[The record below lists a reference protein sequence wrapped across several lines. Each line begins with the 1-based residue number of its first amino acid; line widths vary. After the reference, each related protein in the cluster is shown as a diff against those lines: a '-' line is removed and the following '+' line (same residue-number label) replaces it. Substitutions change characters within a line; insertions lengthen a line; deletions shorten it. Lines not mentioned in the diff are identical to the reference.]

1 MTLVAG
7 VFDRHGRP
15 IAESTC
21 AALRRLITRNPGDAI
36 SVFSDGRSFFVKVD
50 LGALGEPAAR
60 VDPNGALTLLTGE
73 PLLSLDNGESRHS
86 RAEDLALLHERAL
99 RGDWSLLRQAA
110 GTFAAVHYNP
120 VTGSLSLV
128 ADKLGVRP
136 LYYWMDE
143 NIFVFASALRVFEEL
158 AEVPQKMDVRAVT
171 EIVGLGVPLGN
182 RTPYANIF
190 SLTAAEIVEVKEA
203 GISHRQYW
211 RWDEIETSGDA
222 EPERLREV
230 YDRFQAGVARRTRND
245 RSTVAYL
252 SGGLDS
258 RCVVS
263 ALAQRGTSV
272 HTFNFARPGTQDYV
286 FGNEFAQ
293 EAATIHE
300 TVPKDAGDSTPDYS
314 TMMAKAWSAS
324 GNRHEFPPER
334 PHLVWSGEGGSVLLG
349 HVHISEEIVKLMRA
363 GKIDDA
369 IEEYLR
375 REQAYVPAKLF
386 KPQIVEVL
394 RDTIKQGIREELND
408 LRTDDPGR
416 AFYLFLMQNDQRRKL
431 ARHFEN
437 IDQHRLEFQL
447 PFFDS
452 AFLSSVIATPIDL
465 CLRHRLYVKWLSHF
479 PAAVTAVPWQSYPTH
494 EPCPIA
500 VPAKLSRQWDE
511 TYQAE
516 ERAAQKRAL
525 LTRASEL
532 LSAPDFPREI
542 LNKRN
547 LRLAA
552 WMHSLGLRDLEYAI
566 EAAQT
571 YYAYWRKCG
580 GEFALPA

>member
-1 MTLVAG
+1 
-7 VFDRHGRP
+7 
-15 IAESTC
+15 
-21 AALRRLITRNPGDAI
+21 
-36 SVFSDGRSFFVKVD
+36 
-50 LGALGEPAAR
+50 LGEPAAR

-73 PLLSLDNGESRHS
+73 PLLSLDDGESRHS